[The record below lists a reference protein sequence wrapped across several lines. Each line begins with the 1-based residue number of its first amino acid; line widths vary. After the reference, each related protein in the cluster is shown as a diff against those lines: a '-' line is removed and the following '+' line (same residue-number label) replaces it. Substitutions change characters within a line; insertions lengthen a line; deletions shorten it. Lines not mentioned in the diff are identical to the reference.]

1 MSQSLYP
8 LDTVLPH
15 RAPMILIDGIE
26 TFDEQEIRTH
36 LTIRPSCPFF
46 VEGKGIAAHVAMEWM
61 AQSCAAF
68 VGLEAVQ
75 AREPVKIGFLLGT
88 RNFSAALN
96 WFAEGEA
103 LGITARPVYREAG
116 MGQFDC
122 AVYRRGS
129 GAELATAQL
138 TVYQPDDHLSLIESQ
153 TAERGE

>member
-1 MSQSLYP
+1 MSQTLYP

-68 VGLEAVQ
+68 VGVEAVQ
-75 AREPVKIGFLLGT
+75 AQQPVKIGFLLGT
-88 RNFSAALN
+88 RNFSAAMD
-96 WFAEGEA
+96 WFSEGEA

-122 AVYRRGS
+122 AVYRRDG
-129 GAELATAQL
+129 GAELAKAQL
-138 TVYQPDDHLSLIESQ
+138 TVYQPDDHLGLIESQ
-153 TAERGE
+153 AAERGE